1 MQSVEAG
8 ARHPLPYY
16 KGRGELKEEKMMNQG
31 DSLLS
36 NQKGEGML
44 RDRFDKVFI
53 SEKIVFYEISK
64 IFKGLD
70 IAGLYSSRHYHLFHL
85 CRDSRVGTSVQLVS
99 ADE

>member
-1 MQSVEAG
+1 MLPFVTIRKPLPYDTTLLNYNWQIWGCKAFSLYAGQTNYVEDSTSMQSVEAG

-44 RDRFDKVFI
+44 RDR
-53 SEKIVFYEISK
+53 
-64 IFKGLD
+64 L
-70 IAGLYSSRHYHLFHL
+70 LR
-85 CRDSRVGTSVQLVS
+85 
-99 ADE
+99 